1 MKITIDGINRAQVI
15 LNKFCK
21 DTNVPEEKRE
31 EARNFLLS
39 LLDKDKDWLTLLYI
53 CIFES
58 IDLMTLFETE
68 DLIHSMIESRSFDKE
83 EILNAIN
90 KIKKNLEDDEE

>member
-1 MKITIDGINRAQVI
+1 MKITIDSINKAQVI

-21 DTNVPEEKRE
+21 DTNVPEEKKE

-39 LLDKDKDWLTLLYI
+39 LLDKDKDWITLLYI

-58 IDLMTLFETE
+58 VDLITLFETE
-68 DLIHSMIESRSFDKE
+68 DLIHSMIESRSLDKE
-83 EILNAIN
+83 EMLKTIN
-90 KIKKNLEDDEE
+90 KIKKSLENDEE